1 MNPQPQLIATPLQN
15 PSELMGPKC
24 SRSINEIT
32 MSISLTLLEHFGPMS
47 SVGLCRAICHRG
59 ADPAILGAD
68 VWTSCRFSVLLG
80 LTVSSYDH
88 QILGAPTSLSIFSYI
103 AADARVESMY
113 TDRLLP
119 LTVASNISLKIE
131 ANPLTS
137 LSATGSVAS
146 RFVTQSEI
154 DSAKERREEQWK
166 AAYAR
171 LGQEPPPRPTED
183 PEYDGRS
190 LYELISL
197 IDEKVVKEQKR
208 KDEENEELKNFREAV
223 SQREAQQAAANPV
236 PPPSSS
242 SKPAPKLT
250 VSTPAKSQPKKN
262 QKAIL
267 KGAIVRKPG
276 ASTSGSAKS
285 STKPPTPV
293 KPSFEVSTPAP
304 QPAALDNKPSSKPL
318 DETLLGKKRSESSIL
333 QDVGEAET
341 EGQSTKRQKI

>member
-1 MNPQPQLIATPLQN
+1 M
-15 PSELMGPKC
+15 
-24 SRSINEIT
+24 
-32 MSISLTLLEHFGPMS
+32 
-47 SVGLCRAICHRG
+47 
-59 ADPAILGAD
+59 D
-68 VWTSCRFSVLLG
+68 
-80 LTVSSYDH
+80 
-88 QILGAPTSLSIFSYI
+88 
-103 AADARVESMY
+103 
-113 TDRLLP
+113 
-119 LTVASNISLKIE
+119 E

-190 LYELISL
+190 LYERLQANKTAKQEQWEEKNKLSNQFRALEEDEIHFLDSL

-250 VSTPAKSQPKKN
+250 VSTPAKTWCFHIWLRKIFN
-262 QKAIL
+262 Q
-267 KGAIVRKPG
+267 
-276 ASTSGSAKS
+276 T
-285 STKPPTPV
+285 PTPV